1 MDNKK
6 TLEDLYRERL
16 EELIGV
22 KLHNDILEA
31 KINIAI
37 QGLEVIISMG
47 DSMNESVA
55 TQTIKAMEECEE
67 DSSQD
72 KETE

>member
-1 MDNKK
+1 MDNNNRI
-6 TLEDLYRERL
+6 LL
-16 EELIGV
+16 EELLIEIK
-22 KLHNDILEA
+22 KLKSHNNILSEQ
-31 KINIAI
+31 INIAI

-55 TQTIKAMEECEE
+55 TQTVKVMEECEE

>member
-1 MDNKK
+1 MDNNNNNI
-6 TLEDLYRERL
+6 LL
-16 EELIGV
+16 EELLIEIK
-22 KLHNDILEA
+22 KLKSHNNILSEQ
-31 KINIAI
+31 INIAI

-55 TQTIKAMEECEE
+55 IQTVKAMEKCEE

>member
-1 MDNKK
+1 MDKDTRELIEEARFNLEVARKDNEVLNKK
-6 TLEDLYRERL
+6 
-16 EELIGV
+16 IS
-22 KLHNDILEA
+22 
-31 KINIAI
+31 IAI

-55 TQTIKAMEECEE
+55 TQTVKAMEECEE

-72 KETE
+72 KKVE

>member
-1 MDNKK
+1 MDNNNNNNI
-6 TLEDLYRERL
+6 LL
-16 EELIGV
+16 EELLIEIK
-22 KLHNDILEA
+22 KLKSHNNILSEQ
-31 KINIAI
+31 INIAI

-55 TQTIKAMEECEE
+55 TQTVKAMEKCEE

>member
-55 TQTIKAMEECEE
+55 TQTVKAMEECKK

-72 KETE
+72 KKVE